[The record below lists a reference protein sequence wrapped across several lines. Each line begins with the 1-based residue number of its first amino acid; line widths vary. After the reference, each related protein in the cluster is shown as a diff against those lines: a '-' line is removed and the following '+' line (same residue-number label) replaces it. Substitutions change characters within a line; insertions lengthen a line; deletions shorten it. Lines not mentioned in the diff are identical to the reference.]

1 MLAPYL
7 AAAATLATLVG
18 VVDVV
23 AAERVAA
30 AATLA
35 TLVGV
40 VDVVAAERVA
50 ILTVLAGCSVAT
62 SHGHFIIFRP

>member
-1 MLAPYL
+1 MILTWNSKKPIYLVLAPYL

-35 TLVGV
+35 T
-40 VDVVAAERVA
+40 
-50 ILTVLAGCSVAT
+50 I
-62 SHGHFIIFRP
+62 